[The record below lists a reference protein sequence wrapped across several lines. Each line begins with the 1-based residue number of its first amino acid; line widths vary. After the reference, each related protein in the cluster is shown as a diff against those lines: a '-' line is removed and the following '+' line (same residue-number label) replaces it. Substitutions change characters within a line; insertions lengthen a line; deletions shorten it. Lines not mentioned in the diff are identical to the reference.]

1 MYFASRDLTQNGGN
15 KEDRDKPII
24 KMGRHTGEK
33 HERNRHMDVKEPF
46 EGVLF
51 RPGPEIAKGKIEKES
66 KDGKP

>member
-1 MYFASRDLTQNGGN
+1 MYFASRDLAQDGGD
-15 KEDRDKPII
+15 KKDGDKPII

-33 HERNRHMDVKEPF
+33 HERNRDMDVKEPL

-66 KDGKP
+66 KDEKP